1 MKVSLALASISLVA
15 SSLAVPFTREIPGA
29 KRIERRD
36 DNTGDATVDKAG
48 VWAGPWVWKRD
59 ENSADATVDKAGV
72 WAGPWVW
79 KRNTKATDT
88 SAYSHNPASG
98 TRELI
103 RIIDTPDWSTLE
115 IGV

>member
-15 SSLAVPFTREIPGA
+15 SSLAVPFTREIPDA
-29 KRIERRD
+29 KSIERRD

-72 WAGPWVW
+72 EAVLAHEGDLVAQPGFGY
-79 KRNTKATDT
+79 K
-88 SAYSHNPASG
+88 G
-98 TRELI
+98 
-103 RIIDTPDWSTLE
+103 ID
-115 IGV
+115 